1 MALQS
6 VITSIGGLIVV
17 NRINQYDVSFLA
29 GYTAAVKLYG
39 LLEIAASS
47 FGLAVVAYVAQNYGA
62 GKMERIKKGVWA
74 SLFMGTVVA
83 VICSCVMLLGG
94 RDILRLFVEVSNN
107 TEKMLDYGCRF
118 LRILAVFFPF
128 LYFLYILRAALQGMN
143 NTVVP
148 MLSSFAQLIMRLLCA
163 IVLTRFIGSD
173 GIFWGEVS
181 AWILADVILFGV
193 YAYQMRAVLRETG
206 L

>member
-6 VITSIGGLIVV
+6 VITSIGGLIVI
-17 NRINQYDVSFLA
+17 NRINQYDITFLA

-47 FGLAVVAYVAQNYGA
+47 FGMAVVTYVAQNYGA
-62 GKMERIKKGVWA
+62 GKMSRIKKGVRV

-83 VICSCVMLLGG
+83 IVCSCVIVFGG
-94 RDILRLFVEVSNN
+94 RDILKLFVEVSDT
-107 TEKMLDYGCRF
+107 TEKMLAYGCHF
-118 LRILAVFFPF
+118 LRILAVFF
-128 LYFLYILRAALQGMN
+128 LFLYILRAAIQGMN

-148 MLSSFAQLIMRLLCA
+148 MLSSFAQLIMRLWCA
-163 IVLTRFIGSD
+163 IVLTRLIGSD

-181 AWILADVILFGV
+181 A
-193 YAYQMRAVLRETG
+193 
-206 L
+206 